1 MTRLHMSLKLA
12 RRLVGGPSGRQVG
25 RLLTPLRAAALVAV
39 AASVLLSAAAGAAI
53 GNGNSND
60 SNAGFLIAQAG
71 TAGNQLPAGDQWV
84 GRQSAEQDLV
94 WLLAGIMD
102 MERDKKLALTRDQAT
117 SIWPTFKS
125 LVDKGL
131 IRLEVDP
138 AQFEIGNRPGW
149 QGQGQSQSQSQSQ
162 SQGQAGQGAVQRDHA
177 RIRELRKQREAREQ
191 ALRQAIEKIEN
202 VLSAKQIA
210 YVDNFD
216 FDPAKYG
223 LTSRAEGGRP
233 RAGDGA
239 SGAGQ
244 GTPPTQEDIKRFM
257 EAAKQNAQKLADFY
271 KKFQAFIQKKA
282 GIKA

>member
-1 MTRLHMSLKLA
+1 MTRLRMSLKLA
-12 RRLVGGPSGRQVG
+12 NRLVGGPTGRQVG
-25 RLLTPLRAAALVAV
+25 RLLTPLRATALVAV

-53 GNGNSND
+53 GGSNS
-60 SNAGFLIAQAG
+60 SEGNAGFLIAQAG
-71 TAGNQLPAGDQWV
+71 AAGNQPPAGGQWV
-84 GRQSAEQDLV
+84 GGQSAEQDLV

-102 MERDKKLALTRDQAT
+102 MERDKKLALTRDQAANM
-117 SIWPTFKS
+117 WPTFKS

-162 SQGQAGQGAVQRDHA
+162 GQTGQGAVQRDDA
-177 RIRELRKQREAREQ
+177 RIRELRKQREAREE
-191 ALRQAIEKIEN
+191 ALRQAIEKIEK
-202 VLSAKQIA
+202 VLSAKQVA

-223 LTSRAEGGRP
+223 LTSRADGGRL
-233 RAGDGA
+233 RAGDGT

-271 KKFQAFIQKKA
+271 KKFQAFVQKKA
-282 GIKA
+282 GIKV

>member
-1 MTRLHMSLKLA
+1 MTRLLMSL
-12 RRLVGGPSGRQVG
+12 RLEKWLLGRPTSGQVG
-25 RLLTPLRAAALVAV
+25 RLLTPLGAAALVAV

-53 GNGNSND
+53 GDGNSSD

-71 TAGNQLPAGDQWV
+71 AAGNQLPAGSQWV
-84 GRQSAEQDLV
+84 GGQSAEQDLV

-125 LVDKGL
+125 LVDKGF

-138 AQFEIGNRPGW
+138 AQFEIGNRAGW
-149 QGQGQSQSQSQSQ
+149 QGQGQG
-162 SQGQAGQGAVQRDHA
+162 QGQAGQGTVQRDDA
-177 RIRELRKQREAREQ
+177 RIRELRRQREAREE

-223 LTSRAEGGRP
+223 LSSRTDGGRP
-233 RAGDGA
+233 RAGD
-239 SGAGQ
+239 GAGQ

-282 GIKA
+282 GIKV

>member
-1 MTRLHMSLKLA
+1 MTRLRMSLRLEK
-12 RRLVGGPSGRQVG
+12 RLVGGPAGRQVG

-53 GNGNSND
+53 GGGNSSD

-71 TAGNQLPAGDQWV
+71 AAGNQLPAGGQWV
-84 GRQSAEQDLV
+84 GGQAAEQDLV

-149 QGQGQSQSQSQSQ
+149 QGQGQGQG
-162 SQGQAGQGAVQRDHA
+162 QGQAGQGAVQRDDA
-177 RIRELRKQREAREQ
+177 RIRELRKQREAREE

-223 LTSRAEGGRP
+223 LTSRADGGRP

-244 GTPPTQEDIKRFM
+244 GTPPTQEDIKRFV

-282 GIKA
+282 GIKV

>member
-1 MTRLHMSLKLA
+1 MTRLLMSLRPEKWLLG
-12 RRLVGGPSGRQVG
+12 RPTSGQVG

-39 AASVLLSAAAGAAI
+39 AASVLLSAAAGAAV
-53 GNGNSND
+53 GDGNSSD

-71 TAGNQLPAGDQWV
+71 AAGNQLPAGGQWV
-84 GRQSAEQDLV
+84 GGQSAEQDLV

-138 AQFEIGNRPGW
+138 AQFEIGNRAGW
-149 QGQGQSQSQSQSQ
+149 QGQGQT
-162 SQGQAGQGAVQRDHA
+162 GQGAVQRDDA
-177 RIRELRKQREAREQ
+177 RIRELRRQREAREE

-223 LTSRAEGGRP
+223 LSSRTDGGRL

-239 SGAGQ
+239 GGAGQ

-282 GIKA
+282 GIKV